1 MTENRFENI
10 ETKLAHQ
17 EALLLELND
26 VVAQQQ
32 ASITKLEELCD
43 SLRER
48 VRALSDTLPADTSE
62 DETPPHY

>member
-1 MTENRFENI
+1 MTANRFENI

-32 ASITKLEELCD
+32 VSITKLEALCD

-48 VRALSDTLPADTSE
+48 VRALGDTVPADTPE